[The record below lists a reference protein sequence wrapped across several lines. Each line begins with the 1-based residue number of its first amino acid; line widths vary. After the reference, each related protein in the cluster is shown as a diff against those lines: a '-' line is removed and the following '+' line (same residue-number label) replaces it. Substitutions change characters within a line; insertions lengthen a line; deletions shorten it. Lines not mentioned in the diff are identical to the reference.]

1 MIHLANFC
9 DNCGAK
15 LDANSKFCPSCG
27 TAINNGEAVLT
38 TVDTLPTENSNLP
51 VGKTISESGLV
62 LHSSAPISRTCSWV
76 RWLYILFAILVC
88 AGGLGVIGLMLT
100 FAFDCY
106 AKDFHRGKMRRM
118 RFKFVTPISLDE
130 IYNKLQPVLVSKYGN
145 EMEFD
150 REGDTLCVK
159 YKSVIYDIN
168 LHDDGTFSLWWRKSI
183 AGALFSFNEWKL
195 YNKIRTGTAIIAYE
209 LQQQFGIR

>member
-1 MIHLANFC
+1 MANFC

-38 TVDTLPTENSNLP
+38 TVDTLDTLPTENSNLP

-183 AGALFSFNEWKL
+183 AGAIFSFNEGKL

-209 LQQQFGIR
+209 LQQQFGIH

>member
-1 MIHLANFC
+1 MANFC

-38 TVDTLPTENSNLP
+38 TADTLPTESTNLP

-130 IYNKLQPVLVSKYGN
+130 IYNKLQPVLANKYGN
-145 EMEFD
+145 EMEFE

-159 YKSVIYDIN
+159 YKSVFYDIN

-183 AGALFSFNEWKL
+183 AGAIFSFNEGKL

-209 LQQQFGIR
+209 LQQQFGIH

>member
-1 MIHLANFC
+1 MANFC

-38 TVDTLPTENSNLP
+38 TADTLPTESNNLP

-62 LHSSAPISRTCSWV
+62 LHSSAPISRTCSWII
-76 RWLYILFAILVC
+76 WLYILFGILVC

-100 FAFDCY
+100 YAFDYY

-159 YKSVIYDIN
+159 YKSVFYDIN

-183 AGALFSFNEWKL
+183 AGAIFSFNEGKL
-195 YNKIRTGTAIIAYE
+195 YKKVRIGTAIIAYE

>member
-1 MIHLANFC
+1 MANFC

-38 TVDTLPTENSNLP
+38 TVDTLPTESTNLP

-88 AGGLGVIGLMLT
+88 AGGLGVIGLLLT

-183 AGALFSFNEWKL
+183 AGAIFSFNEGKL

-209 LQQQFGIR
+209 LQQQFGIH

>member
-1 MIHLANFC
+1 MANFC

-38 TVDTLPTENSNLP
+38 TADTLPTESTNLP

-62 LHSSAPISRTCSWV
+62 LHSSAPISRTCSWII
-76 RWLYILFAILVC
+76 WLYILFGILVC

-100 FAFDCY
+100 YAFDYY

-209 LQQQFGIR
+209 LQQQFGIH

>member
-1 MIHLANFC
+1 MIHLPNFC

-38 TVDTLPTENSNLP
+38 TADTLPTESNNLP

-62 LHSSAPISRTCSWV
+62 LHSSAPISRTCSWII
-76 RWLYILFAILVC
+76 WLYILFGILVC

-159 YKSVIYDIN
+159 YKSVIYDSN

-183 AGALFSFNEWKL
+183 AGAIFSFNEGKL

-209 LQQQFGIR
+209 LQQQFGIH

>member
-1 MIHLANFC
+1 MANFC

-27 TAINNGEAVLT
+27 TAINKEEAALT
-38 TVDTLPTENSNLP
+38 TADTLPAVEGNLP
-51 VGKTISESGLV
+51 AGKTVSESGLV
-62 LHSSAPISRTCSWV
+62 LKSSAPISRTCSWIK
-76 RWLYILFAILVC
+76 WLYILFIVAALITS
-88 AGGLGVIGLMLT
+88 GVSLIGLLLA

-118 RFKFVTPISLDE
+118 KFKFVTPITLDE
-130 IYNKLQPVLVSKYGN
+130 IYNKLQPVLANKYGN

-159 YKSVIYDIN
+159 YKSVVYDIN

-183 AGALFSFNEWKL
+183 LGAIFSFNEFKL

-209 LQQQFGIR
+209 LQQQFGVH

>member
-1 MIHLANFC
+1 MANFC

-38 TVDTLPTENSNLP
+38 TADTLPTESNNLP

-100 FAFDCY
+100 YAFDYY

-145 EMEFD
+145 EMEFE

-183 AGALFSFNEWKL
+183 AGALFSFNEGKL
-195 YNKIRTGTAIIAYE
+195 YKKVRIGTAIIAYE

>member
-1 MIHLANFC
+1 MANFC

-38 TVDTLPTENSNLP
+38 TADTLPTESNNLP

-62 LHSSAPISRTCSWV
+62 LHSSAPISKTCSWI
-76 RWLYILFAILVC
+76 RWVYILFIISTLFNV
-88 AGGLGVIGLMLT
+88 GLGVIGLMLT
-100 FAFDCY
+100 YAFDYY

-130 IYNKLQPVLVSKYGN
+130 IYNKLQPVLANKYGN
-145 EMEFD
+145 EMEFE

-159 YKSVIYDIN
+159 YKSVFYDIN

-183 AGALFSFNEWKL
+183 AGAIFSFNEGKL
-195 YNKIRTGTAIIAYE
+195 YKKVRIGTAIIAYE
-209 LQQQFGIR
+209 LQQQFGIH

>member
-1 MIHLANFC
+1 MANFC

-38 TVDTLPTENSNLP
+38 TANTLPTENSNLP

-88 AGGLGVIGLMLT
+88 AGGLGFIGLMLT

-130 IYNKLQPVLVSKYGN
+130 VYNKLQPVLVSKYGN

-183 AGALFSFNEWKL
+183 AGAIFSFNEGKL
-195 YNKIRTGTAIIAYE
+195 YKKVRIGTAIIAYE
-209 LQQQFGIR
+209 LQQQFGIH

>member
-1 MIHLANFC
+1 MPNFC

-118 RFKFVTPISLDE
+118 RFKFVTPIILDE

-183 AGALFSFNEWKL
+183 AGAIFSFNEWKL

-209 LQQQFGIR
+209 LQQQFGIH

>member
-1 MIHLANFC
+1 MPNFC

-38 TVDTLPTENSNLP
+38 TADTLPTESNNLP

-62 LHSSAPISRTCSWV
+62 LHSSAPISRTCSWII
-76 RWLYILFAILVC
+76 WLYILFGILVC

-183 AGALFSFNEWKL
+183 AGAIFSFNEGKL
-195 YNKIRTGTAIIAYE
+195 YKKVRIGTAIIAYE
-209 LQQQFGIR
+209 LQQQFGIH

>member
-1 MIHLANFC
+1 MPNFC

-38 TVDTLPTENSNLP
+38 TADTLPTESTNLP

-130 IYNKLQPVLVSKYGN
+130 IYNKLQPVLANKYGN
-145 EMEFD
+145 EMEFE

-209 LQQQFGIR
+209 LQQQFGIH

>member
-1 MIHLANFC
+1 MPNFC

-38 TVDTLPTENSNLP
+38 TADTLPTESNNLP

-62 LHSSAPISRTCSWV
+62 LHSSAPISRTCSWII
-76 RWLYILFAILVC
+76 WLYILFGILVC

-130 IYNKLQPVLVSKYGN
+130 IYNKLQPVLANKYGN
-145 EMEFD
+145 EMEFE

-159 YKSVIYDIN
+159 YKSVFYDIN

-183 AGALFSFNEWKL
+183 AGAIFSFNEGKL

-209 LQQQFGIR
+209 LQQQFGIH

>member
-1 MIHLANFC
+1 MIHLPNFC

-38 TVDTLPTENSNLP
+38 TADTLPTESNNLP
-51 VGKTISESGLV
+51 VGKTISESVLV
-62 LHSSAPISRTCSWV
+62 LHSSAPISRTCSWII
-76 RWLYILFAILVC
+76 WLYILFGILVC

-100 FAFDCY
+100 YAFDYY

-159 YKSVIYDIN
+159 YKSVFYDIN

-183 AGALFSFNEWKL
+183 AGAIFSFNEGKL

-209 LQQQFGIR
+209 LQQQFGIH

>member
-1 MIHLANFC
+1 MANFC

-183 AGALFSFNEWKL
+183 AGALLSFNEWKL

-209 LQQQFGIR
+209 LQQQFGIH

>member
-38 TVDTLPTENSNLP
+38 TANTLPTENSNLP

-195 YNKIRTGTAIIAYE
+195 YNKIRTGTSIIAYE

>member
-1 MIHLANFC
+1 MANFC

-100 FAFDCY
+100 YAFDYY

-183 AGALFSFNEWKL
+183 AGAIFSFNEGKL
-195 YNKIRTGTAIIAYE
+195 YNKIRTGTSIIAYE
-209 LQQQFGIR
+209 LQQQFGIH

>member
-1 MIHLANFC
+1 MANFC

-38 TVDTLPTENSNLP
+38 TADTLPTESNNLP

-62 LHSSAPISRTCSWV
+62 LHSSAPISRTCSWII
-76 RWLYILFAILVC
+76 WLYILFGILVC

-100 FAFDCY
+100 YAFDYY

-130 IYNKLQPVLVSKYGN
+130 IYNKLQPVLANKYGN
-145 EMEFD
+145 EMEFE

-159 YKSVIYDIN
+159 YKSVFYDIN

-183 AGALFSFNEWKL
+183 AGAIFSFNEGKF
-195 YNKIRTGTAIIAYE
+195 YKKVRIGTAIIAYE
-209 LQQQFGIR
+209 LQQQFGIH

>member
-1 MIHLANFC
+1 MANFC

-38 TVDTLPTENSNLP
+38 TADTLPTESNNLP

-62 LHSSAPISRTCSWV
+62 LHSSAPISRTCSWII
-76 RWLYILFAILVC
+76 WLYILFAILVC

-209 LQQQFGIR
+209 LQQQFGIH

>member
-1 MIHLANFC
+1 MANFC

-62 LHSSAPISRTCSWV
+62 LHSSAPISRTCSWII
-76 RWLYILFAILVC
+76 WLYILFGILVC

-100 FAFDCY
+100 YAFDYY

-183 AGALFSFNEWKL
+183 AGAIFSFNEGKL
-195 YNKIRTGTAIIAYE
+195 YNKIRTGTSIIAYE
-209 LQQQFGIR
+209 LQQQFGIH

>member
-1 MIHLANFC
+1 MPNFC

-38 TVDTLPTENSNLP
+38 TADTLPTESTNLP

-62 LHSSAPISRTCSWV
+62 LHSSAPISRTCSWII
-76 RWLYILFAILVC
+76 WLYILFGILVC

-183 AGALFSFNEWKL
+183 AGAIFSFNEGKL

-209 LQQQFGIR
+209 LQQQFGIH

>member
-1 MIHLANFC
+1 MANFC

-38 TVDTLPTENSNLP
+38 TADTLPTESTNLP

-62 LHSSAPISRTCSWV
+62 LHSSAPISRTCSWI

-183 AGALFSFNEWKL
+183 AGAIFSFNEGKL

-209 LQQQFGIR
+209 LQQQFGIH

>member
-1 MIHLANFC
+1 MANFC

-38 TVDTLPTENSNLP
+38 TADTLPTESNNLP

-62 LHSSAPISRTCSWV
+62 LHSSAPISKTCSWV

-168 LHDDGTFSLWWRKSI
+168 LHDDGTFSLWWRKST

-195 YNKIRTGTAIIAYE
+195 YNKIRTGTAIIVYE
-209 LQQQFGIR
+209 LQQQFGIH

>member
-1 MIHLANFC
+1 MANFC

-38 TVDTLPTENSNLP
+38 TADTLPTESTNLP

-62 LHSSAPISRTCSWV
+62 LHSSAPISRTCSWII
-76 RWLYILFAILVC
+76 WLYILFGILVC

-183 AGALFSFNEWKL
+183 AGAIFSFNEGKL

-209 LQQQFGIR
+209 LQQQFGIH

>member
-1 MIHLANFC
+1 MANFC

-38 TVDTLPTENSNLP
+38 TADTLPTESTNLP

-62 LHSSAPISRTCSWV
+62 LHSSAPISRTCSWII
-76 RWLYILFAILVC
+76 WLYILFGILVC

-100 FAFDCY
+100 YAFDYY

-130 IYNKLQPVLVSKYGN
+130 IYNKLQPVLANKYGN
-145 EMEFD
+145 EMEFE

-159 YKSVIYDIN
+159 YKSVFYDIN

-209 LQQQFGIR
+209 LQQQFGIH

>member
-1 MIHLANFC
+1 MANFC

-15 LDANSKFCPSCG
+15 LDASSKFCPSCG

-38 TVDTLPTENSNLP
+38 TANTLPTENSNLP

-209 LQQQFGIR
+209 LQQQFGIH

>member
-1 MIHLANFC
+1 MANFC

-38 TVDTLPTENSNLP
+38 TVDTLPTESTNLP

-209 LQQQFGIR
+209 LQQQFGIH

>member
-1 MIHLANFC
+1 MANFC

-38 TVDTLPTENSNLP
+38 TADTLPTESNNLP

-168 LHDDGTFSLWWRKSI
+168 LHDDGTFSLWWRKST

-209 LQQQFGIR
+209 LQQQFGIH

>member
-1 MIHLANFC
+1 MANFC

-15 LDANSKFCPSCG
+15 LDANSRFCPSCG

-38 TVDTLPTENSNLP
+38 TVDTLPTESTNLP

-62 LHSSAPISRTCSWV
+62 LHSSAPISRTCSWII
-76 RWLYILFAILVC
+76 WLYILFGILVC

-100 FAFDCY
+100 YAFDYY

-183 AGALFSFNEWKL
+183 AGAIFSFNEGKL

-209 LQQQFGIR
+209 LQQQFGIH

>member
-1 MIHLANFC
+1 MANFC

-38 TVDTLPTENSNLP
+38 TADTLPTESSNLP

-62 LHSSAPISRTCSWV
+62 LQSSAPISRTCSWRV
-76 RWLYILFAILVC
+76 WLYILFIILAFCSV
-88 AGGLGVIGLMLT
+88 GLGVICLLLT
-100 FAFDCY
+100 FGFCCFAE
-106 AKDFHRGKMRRM
+106 DFHRDKMRRM
-118 RFKFVTPISLDE
+118 KFKFVPPINLDE

-183 AGALFSFNEWKL
+183 AGAIFSFNEGKL

-209 LQQQFGIR
+209 LQQQFGIH

>member
-1 MIHLANFC
+1 MANFC

-38 TVDTLPTENSNLP
+38 TANTLPTENSNLP

-118 RFKFVTPISLDE
+118 
-130 IYNKLQPVLVSKYGN
+130 
-145 EMEFD
+145 
-150 REGDTLCVK
+150 
-159 YKSVIYDIN
+159 
-168 LHDDGTFSLWWRKSI
+168 
-183 AGALFSFNEWKL
+183 
-195 YNKIRTGTAIIAYE
+195 
-209 LQQQFGIR
+209 

>member
-1 MIHLANFC
+1 MANFC

-38 TVDTLPTENSNLP
+38 TADTLPTESNNLP

-62 LHSSAPISRTCSWV
+62 LHSSAPISRTCSWII
-76 RWLYILFAILVC
+76 WLYILFGILVC

-100 FAFDCY
+100 YAFDYY

-159 YKSVIYDIN
+159 YKSVFYDIN

-183 AGALFSFNEWKL
+183 AGAIFSFNEGKL
-195 YNKIRTGTAIIAYE
+195 YKKVRIGTAIIAYE
-209 LQQQFGIR
+209 LQQQFGIH

>member
-1 MIHLANFC
+1 MANFC

-38 TVDTLPTENSNLP
+38 TADTLPTESNNLP

-183 AGALFSFNEWKL
+183 AGAIFSFNEGKL

-209 LQQQFGIR
+209 LQQQFGIH

>member
-1 MIHLANFC
+1 MPNFC

-38 TVDTLPTENSNLP
+38 TADTLPTESTNLP

-62 LHSSAPISRTCSWV
+62 LHSSAPISRTCSWII
-76 RWLYILFAILVC
+76 WLYILFGILVC

-100 FAFDCY
+100 YAFDYY

-130 IYNKLQPVLVSKYGN
+130 IYNKLQPVLANKYGN
-145 EMEFD
+145 EMEFE

-159 YKSVIYDIN
+159 YKSVFYDIN

-183 AGALFSFNEWKL
+183 AGAIFSFNEGKL
-195 YNKIRTGTAIIAYE
+195 YKKVRIGTAIIAYE
-209 LQQQFGIR
+209 LQQQFGIH

>member
-1 MIHLANFC
+1 MANFC

-38 TVDTLPTENSNLP
+38 TADTLPTESNNLP

-183 AGALFSFNEWKL
+183 AGAIFSFNEGKL
-195 YNKIRTGTAIIAYE
+195 YKKVRIGTAIIAYE
-209 LQQQFGIR
+209 LQQQFGIH

>member
-1 MIHLANFC
+1 
-9 DNCGAK
+9 
-15 LDANSKFCPSCG
+15 
-27 TAINNGEAVLT
+27 
-38 TVDTLPTENSNLP
+38 
-51 VGKTISESGLV
+51 
-62 LHSSAPISRTCSWV
+62 
-76 RWLYILFAILVC
+76 
-88 AGGLGVIGLMLT
+88 MLT
-100 FAFDCY
+100 YAFDYY

-183 AGALFSFNEWKL
+183 AGAIFSFNEGKL

-209 LQQQFGIR
+209 LQQQFGIH

>member
-38 TVDTLPTENSNLP
+38 TANTLPAENSNLP

>member
-1 MIHLANFC
+1 MANFC

-38 TVDTLPTENSNLP
+38 TADTLPTESTNLP

-62 LHSSAPISRTCSWV
+62 LHSSAPISRTCSWII
-76 RWLYILFAILVC
+76 WLYILFGILVC
-88 AGGLGVIGLMLT
+88 AGGLGVIGLILA
-100 FAFDCY
+100 FAFNAVAEDS
-106 AKDFHRGKMRRM
+106 HRGNIRRM
-118 RFKFVTPISLDE
+118 KFKFVTPVSLDE

-183 AGALFSFNEWKL
+183 AGAIFSFNEGKL

-209 LQQQFGIR
+209 LQQQFGIH